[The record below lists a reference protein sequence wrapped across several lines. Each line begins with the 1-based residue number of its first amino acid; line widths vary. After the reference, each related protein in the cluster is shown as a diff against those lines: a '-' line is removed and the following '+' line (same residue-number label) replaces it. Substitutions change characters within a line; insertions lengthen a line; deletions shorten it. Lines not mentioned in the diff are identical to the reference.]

1 MTNKPSP
8 PPAPPAPKPT
18 AMSATAPGTPSP
30 NPSPAPV
37 TSPPTASLS
46 ASPATTSGPG
56 QTSILTWSSTNGA
69 TADLSNVGPVAVSG
83 TQSVSPSVSTN
94 YTLKVIGA
102 DGSSQTAN
110 ATVTVTGTPAA
121 PPVPDPLYTPPGS
134 VSQLQLDIMSD
145 TVAVKGALSAVAA
158 DARKE
163 YEQLS
168 EVARGQFHQFLNDI
182 EIKFG
187 IPMPAAHTLF
197 GAKK

>member
-1 MTNKPSP
+1 
-8 PPAPPAPKPT
+8 
-18 AMSATAPGTPSP
+18 
-30 NPSPAPV
+30 
-37 TSPPTASLS
+37 
-46 ASPATTSGPG
+46 
-56 QTSILTWSSTNGA
+56 
-69 TADLSNVGPVAVSG
+69 
-83 TQSVSPSVSTN
+83 
-94 YTLKVIGA
+94 
-102 DGSSQTAN
+102 
-110 ATVTVTGTPAA
+110 
-121 PPVPDPLYTPPGS
+121 